1 MNSFKDIKF
10 LKTIFWYWV
19 FLGGHVLMRMF
30 VASDFHGTLEA
41 VKAVKEFAMAE
52 KVDCIVLTGDITNF
66 GTVNLAYKI
75 INDLAQTKAPV
86 LYVPGNC
93 DPPELA
99 NFEKEKV
106 NGFCLH
112 GRGTR
117 VKNVAFIGVGG
128 SPPTPFETPFE
139 ITEKEIL
146 EVLEKGLKDVAI
158 QNGVVVSHSPPY
170 GSSLDLTRMGIHA
183 GSKNVRKFI
192 TEKRPALLLCGHI
205 HEAKGVEKIK
215 NTTCINVGPA
225 QSGDAAIIEIDSMG
239 GNVGYKPIFLFP

>member
-1 MNSFKDIKF
+1 
-10 LKTIFWYWV
+10 
-19 FLGGHVLMRMF
+19 MRMC
-30 VASDFHGTLEA
+30 VASDFHGTLEP
-41 VKAVKEFAMAE
+41 VEAVKEFAMAE
-52 KVDCIVLTGDITNF
+52 KVDCMVLTGDITNF

-146 EVLEKGLKDVAI
+146 EAVKLLAKEGIFLEPAGAASVAGAIKLVKEKKIDRDEKVICVLTGHGLKTPEIAIKMLEKPIEVAPKI
-158 QNGVVVSHSPPY
+158 EEIEKKLMTIFNG
-170 GSSLDLTRMGIHA
+170 
-183 GSKNVRKFI
+183 
-192 TEKRPALLLCGHI
+192 
-205 HEAKGVEKIK
+205 
-215 NTTCINVGPA
+215 
-225 QSGDAAIIEIDSMG
+225 
-239 GNVGYKPIFLFP
+239 